1 MFRSSRGRPRPTSG
15 AGERSLLA
23 ADEGRETAF
32 ATKRDEELDV
42 DPESKDPDREDETST
57 GIVASVPNV

>member
-1 MFRSSRGRPRPTSG
+1 MLRPSRGRSRPMGG

-23 ADEGRETAF
+23 ADEGRETAS

-57 GIVASVPNV
+57 GTVASVPSV